1 VAAQTNADTAA
12 DQVAAAIIS
21 MMDGQV
27 PANMVDRS
35 RGY

>member
-1 VAAQTNADTAA
+1 
-12 DQVAAAIIS
+12 VAAAIIS

-27 PANMVDRS
+27 PANMVDWS